1 MDTTLIA
8 VDLAKDVIELACANR
23 AGRIVARHRLNRK
36 QFHSFFVQHT
46 PVNVVIEACG
56 MAHHWARELGGLGH
70 TIRLLPAQYVRAY
83 RRRNKTDRNDAA
95 ALLEAARNTEIL
107 PVPVKSVEQQCIQT
121 LHRLRA
127 QWMATRTARIN
138 ALRGLLR
145 ELGYP
150 LPVGA
155 LTALRGARACRDQ
168 LPDILQP
175 AIDQLLD
182 EIAQLETR
190 ALAIERILAQH
201 ARNSE
206 SVQQL
211 LSVPGIGLLTAT
223 ALSASAGS
231 ADHFRNGRHLAGW
244 LGLTP
249 KEYSSGNRRHLGG
262 ISKRGDS
269 YVRMLL
275 IHGARAVLNR
285 AKQLAKLG
293 KTLSRLQHWVITLEQ
308 RVGHNKAAVG
318 LANKLAR
325 IAWAEPPRVSWRL
338 FSLSIR
344 QQACPSRRAAASSL
358 PQLRPAGYIRS
369 APAVA
374 RG

>member
-8 VDLAKDVIELACANR
+8 VDLAKDVFELACANR
-23 AGRIVARHRLNRK
+23 TGRIIDRHRLNRQ
-36 QFHSFFVQHT
+36 QFHRFFAQRT
-46 PVNVVIEACG
+46 PVTVVIEACG
-56 MAHHWARELGGLGH
+56 TAHYWARELGSLGH
-70 TIRLLPAQYVRAY
+70 TVRLLPAQYVRVY

-107 PVPVKSVEQQCIQT
+107 PVPIKSVEQQCIQT
-121 LHRLRA
+121 LHRLRS

-138 ALRGLLR
+138 ALRALLR
-145 ELGYP
+145 ELGHP
-150 LPVGA
+150 LPLGA
-155 LTALRGARACRDQ
+155 LAALRGARACQEQ
-168 LPDILQP
+168 LPEVLRP

-182 EIAQLETR
+182 EIAQLESR
-190 ALAIERILAQH
+190 ALAIEGVLAQH

-206 SVQQL
+206 TVQQL

-231 ADHFRNGRHLAGW
+231 AGHFRNGRHLAGW

-249 KEYSSGNRRHLGG
+249 KEYSSGHRRHLGG

-293 KTLSRLQHWVITLEQ
+293 KALSRLQHWVITLEQ
-308 RVGHNKAAVG
+308 RVGHNKAAVA

-325 IAWAEPPRVSWRL
+325 IAWAVWH
-338 FSLSIR
+338 R
-344 QQACPSRRAAASSL
+344 QTT
-358 PQLRPAGYIRS
+358 YI
-369 APAVA
+369 AQPV
-374 RG
+374 

>member
-1 MDTTLIA
+1 MDITLIA
-8 VDLAKDVIELACANR
+8 VDLAKDVFELACSNR
-23 AGRIVARHRLNRK
+23 AGRIMARHRLNRQK
-36 QFHSFFVQHT
+36 FHKYFAQHA
-46 PVNVVIEACG
+46 PVNIVMEACG
-56 MAHHWARELGGLGH
+56 SAHYWARELGDLGH
-70 TIRLLPAQYVRAY
+70 NVRLLPAQYVRAY
-83 RRRNKTDRNDAA
+83 RRRNKNDRNDAA
-95 ALLEAARNTEIL
+95 ALLEAARNTEIM
-107 PVPVKSVEQQCIQT
+107 PVPIKSVEQQCIQT

-155 LTALRGARACRDQ
+155 ISALRGARTCRDQ
-168 LPDILQP
+168 LPQVLQP
-175 AIDQLLD
+175 AIDLLLD
-182 EIAQLETR
+182 EIAQLE
-190 ALAIERILAQH
+190 AHAQNIESVLAQH
-201 ARNSE
+201 ARASE

-223 ALSASAGS
+223 ALSASAGT
-231 ADHFRNGRHLAGW
+231 ADHFRNGRHMAAW

-249 KEYSSGNRRHLGG
+249 KEYSSGHRRQLGS
-262 ISKRGDS
+262 ISKRGDR

-293 KTLSRLQHWVITLEQ
+293 KTLSRLQHWVVALEQ
-308 RVGHNKAAVG
+308 RVGHNKAAVA

-325 IAWAEPPRVSWRL
+325 IAWAVWH
-338 FSLSIR
+338 
-344 QQACPSRRAAASSL
+344 RRTT
-358 PQLRPAGYIRS
+358 Y
-369 APAVA
+369 VA
-374 RG
+374 MPV

>member
-1 MDTTLIA
+1 MDITLIA

-23 AGRIVARHRLNRK
+23 TGQIVARHRLNRQ
-36 QFHSFFVQHT
+36 QFRRFFTHQP

-56 MAHHWARELGGLGH
+56 MAHHWARELGGMGH
-70 TIRLLPAQYVRAY
+70 TVRLLPAHYVRAY

-95 ALLEAARNTEIL
+95 ALLEAARNSEIL
-107 PVPVKSVEQQCIQT
+107 PVPIKSVEQQCVQT

-145 ELGYP
+145 ELGFP
-150 LPVGA
+150 LPLGA
-155 LTALRGARACRDQ
+155 SAALRGARACQEQ
-168 LPDILQP
+168 LPDVLQP

-182 EIAQLETR
+182 EIAQLEAR
-190 ALAIERILAQH
+190 AHAVEAVLAEH

-206 SVQQL
+206 AVRCL
-211 LSVPGIGLLTAT
+211 LSVPGVGLLTAT
-223 ALSASAGS
+223 ALSASAGG
-231 ADHFRNGRHLAGW
+231 AAHFRNGRHLAGW

-262 ISKRGDS
+262 ISKRGDC

-293 KTLSRLQHWVITLEQ
+293 KSLSRLQQWVITLEK
-308 RVGHNKAAVG
+308 RVGHNKAAVA

-325 IAWAEPPRVSWRL
+325 IAWAVWH
-338 FSLSIR
+338 R
-344 QQACPSRRAAASSL
+344 QSTYTA
-358 PQLRPAGYIRS
+358 
-369 APAVA
+369 APA
-374 RG
+374 

>member
-1 MDTTLIA
+1 MDITLIA
-8 VDLAKDVIELACANR
+8 VDLAKDVFELACANR
-23 AGRIVARHRLNRK
+23 ANRIVGHHRFNRQ
-36 QFHSFFVQHT
+36 QFHRFFAQRA
-46 PVNVVIEACG
+46 PVDVVLEACG
-56 MAHHWARELGGLGH
+56 TAHYWARELGCMGH
-70 TIRLLPAQYVRAY
+70 RVRLLPTQYVRAY
-83 RRRNKTDRNDAA
+83 RRRNKTDRNDAS

-107 PVPVKSVEQQCIQT
+107 AVPVKSVEQQCVQT

-145 ELGYP
+145 ELGHP

-155 LTALRGARACRDQ
+155 LAALRGARACQAQ
-168 LPDILQP
+168 LPAILQP

-182 EIAQLETR
+182 EIAQLE
-190 ALAIERILAQH
+190 AHAQAIEAVLAQH
-201 ARNSE
+201 ARASE
-206 SVQQL
+206 PVQQL

-231 ADHFRNGRHLAGW
+231 AAHFRNGRHLTSW

-249 KEYSSGNRRHLGG
+249 KEYSSGHRRHLGS

-293 KTLSRLQHWVITLEQ
+293 KILSRLQHWAVTLEQ
-308 RVGHNKAAVG
+308 RVGHNKAAVA

-325 IAWAEPPRVSWRL
+325 IAWAVW
-338 FSLSIR
+338 
-344 QQACPSRRAAASSL
+344 QRRATYIAL
-358 PQLRPAGYIRS
+358 PA
-369 APAVA
+369 
-374 RG
+374 